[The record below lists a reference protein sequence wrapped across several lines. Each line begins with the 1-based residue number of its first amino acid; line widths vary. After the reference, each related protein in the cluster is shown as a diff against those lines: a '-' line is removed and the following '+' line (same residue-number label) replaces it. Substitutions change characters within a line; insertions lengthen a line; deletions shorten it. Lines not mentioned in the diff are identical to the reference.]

1 MLRNENSKLFFV
13 PLEQLVER
21 SRSAAEKLCYYPPY
35 SIITSSLWRC
45 IIGVFPMNASQE
57 QHYNF
62 LYEQHIINLRLQ
74 GKRPSTID
82 AYARAVRRITAFF
95 DKTPDTLTTAD
106 LKQYFNSLIQTHSW
120 STVKLD
126 RNGLQF
132 FYRYTLNIQWV
143 WLDIVKPPQLKRL
156 PDIITPRQVTC
167 LINKTKQ
174 LRYQVFFVTLY
185 SLGLR
190 LSEGL
195 NLTISDID
203 SETMQVHLR
212 NAKGGKD
219 RIVPLPEQTL
229 FALRAYWKTHR
240 HERLLFPAKGSARNS
255 PMDKGSVQKALKQV
269 LRDCRLNKNISPH
282 SLRHCFATHLLEQG
296 LDLRSLQS
304 LLGHASL
311 NTTARYTQLTKR
323 KQHDI
328 ACAVNKLADK
338 LIIEWVS
345 K

>member
-1 MLRNENSKLFFV
+1 MN
-13 PLEQLVER
+13 QL
-21 SRSAAEKLCYYPPY
+21 
-35 SIITSSLWRC
+35 
-45 IIGVFPMNASQE
+45 QE

-62 LYEQHIINLRLQ
+62 LYEQHLINLRLQ

-95 DKTPDTLTTAD
+95 DKTPDTLNVQE
-106 LKQYFNSLIQTHSW
+106 LKVYFNGLIQSHSW

-132 FYRYTLNIQWV
+132 FYRYTLNKQWQ
-143 WLDIVKPPQLKRL
+143 WLSIVKPPQVKRL
-156 PDIITPRQVTC
+156 PDIITPQQVTC
-167 LINKTKQ
+167 VINKTKQ
-174 LRYQVFFVTLY
+174 LRYQVFFLTLY

-195 NLTISDID
+195 NLTIRDID
-203 SETMQVHLR
+203 GETMQVHLR

-229 FALRAYWKTHR
+229 LALRAYWKAHR
-240 HERLLFPAKGSARNS
+240 HALLLFPGKGSASNS

-296 LDLRSLQS
+296 LDLRSLQH

-311 NTTARYTQLTKR
+311 NTTAKYTQLTKL

-328 ACAVNKLADK
+328 VCAVNKLTDK
-338 LIIEWVS
+338 LSIEWVS